1 MYIIVLL
8 FPLLSFFC
16 SGVFGNFY
24 GRYVGV
30 YLSVFIIGISLFSAV
45 YIFYEVRSCQ
55 AVVSLKSY
63 NFILSDIMLISIGSL
78 YDSLTCIMV
87 FIILFVSF
95 FAHSYSI
102 DYMSNDP
109 YLLRFISY
117 LSLFTFNMSFLVTP
131 DNFLQMFLG

>member
-1 MYIIVLL
+1 
-8 FPLLSFFC
+8 
-16 SGVFGNFY
+16 
-24 GRYVGV
+24 
-30 YLSVFIIGISLFSAV
+30 
-45 YIFYEVRSCQ
+45 
-55 AVVSLKSY
+55 
-63 NFILSDIMLISIGSL
+63 MLISIGSL